1 MSEPRDPRRGAARV
15 GGVVD
20 LRDIRLVG
28 IEATLHELR
37 VSPSYTVDLQE
48 PQISWGH
55 DGTIL
60 HYEVEGALT
69 IATDTRDESDDA
81 SEDAEAADGANGDVP
96 VLSATARFLVVYE
109 LPEDFEFD
117 PDDAD
122 DFGQVSVLFSTYPYF
137 RELLNSLTVRAGL
150 PPLVLGTLRSPLD
163 RPEPATSEPAEDT
176 TDTDHRGR

>member
-1 MSEPRDPRRGAARV
+1 MSDPRDPHDGAARV
-15 GGVVD
+15 GGVVE

-28 IEATLHELR
+28 VEATLHELS
-37 VSPSYTVDLQE
+37 VSPRYTVDLQE

-55 DGTIL
+55 EGTIL

-69 IATDTRDESDDA
+69 IIADERDEPDGG
-81 SEDAEAADGANGDVP
+81 DAEADDAAHSDAP

-109 LPEDFEFD
+109 LPDGFELN
-117 PDDAD
+117 PADAD

-163 RPEPATSEPAEDT
+163 RSEGEPADDATQIDQ
-176 TDTDHRGR
+176 